1 MSLSS
6 VSSGSL
12 LELEGS
18 VAEGSF
24 DAGPVAEELEEEGS
38 ESEESECSYQSLLS
52 SKASF
57 VSTDTI
63 IKEMNRWFPM
73 RCNKC
78 ETPVNGTVFVCSCN
92 CMFCEG
98 KEYIVDRQGP
108 KTFPFS
114 RLLFLVEQMT
124 LFLPP
129 KSVHTAISNL
139 IRIAQYAENTRKRMI
154 SPKS

>member
-1 MSLSS
+1 MMIILEQNQNDNSTEREATRSEYHPAATSRFQRSMNKKMSLSS

-12 LELEGS
+12 LALEGS

-24 DAGPVAEELEEEGS
+24 ETGPVAEELEEEGS

-52 SKASF
+52 SEASF

-63 IKEMNRWFPM
+63 MKEMNRWFPM

-78 ETPVNGTVFVCSCN
+78 ETPVNGTVFVCSCS

-98 KEYIVDRQGP
+98 KE
-108 KTFPFS
+108 
-114 RLLFLVEQMT
+114 
-124 LFLPP
+124 
-129 KSVHTAISNL
+129 
-139 IRIAQYAENTRKRMI
+139 
-154 SPKS
+154 